1 MKALRYYGARD
12 LRIEEVPDP
21 VPGPGEIRVRVD
33 AVGICGTDLEVY
45 DGVRIKPVKP
55 RPGSFD
61 LTPPRILGH
70 EIAGRV
76 DAVGAGVTNVKEG
89 DLIGV
94 ESHEYCGVCRYCL
107 IGREHLCVRR
117 RAFGLDYDGAM
128 AELLVVP
135 GRNGFVLPEGVDA
148 KVGALI
154 ESLGC
159 CVHGMDALA
168 PLSGLPMAIF
178 GGGVTAL
185 MHVAL
190 ARLAGVRPLV
200 VIEPDAARRATA
212 ERMGATYTIDP
223 EQPDWIEQCLAISG
237 PEGFDYII
245 ETVDSPRVL
254 ETSFKVAARG
264 AKILIFARYYEEA
277 TVNLQFMYS
286 NEISIIAAVINPFV
300 TSRSVALMPYL
311 GLEHVG
317 FGTFP
322 LEAYAEGFEARR
334 ERRFG
339 KVEFAPHQ

>member
-12 LRIEEVPDP
+12 FRIEEVPDP
-21 VPGPGEIRVRVD
+21 VPGPGEIRVRME
-33 AVGICGTDLEVY
+33 AVGICGTDLEMY

-61 LTPPRILGH
+61 LVPPRTLGH
-70 EIAGRV
+70 ELAGRV
-76 DAVGAGVTNVKEG
+76 DAVGTGVTNVKEG

-94 ESHEYCGVCRYCL
+94 ESHEYDGSCRYCL
-107 IGREHLCVRR
+107 LGREHLCVRR
-117 RAFGLDYDGAM
+117 RAFGLDYDGGM
-128 AELLVVP
+128 AEYLLVP
-135 GRNGFVLPEGVDA
+135 ARNGFVLPPGVDA

-159 CVHGMDALA
+159 CVHGMDALS
-168 PLSGLPMAIF
+168 PLSGLPMVIF
-178 GGGVTAL
+178 GAGVTAL

-200 VIEPDAARRATA
+200 VIEPDAGRRATA
-212 ERMGATYTIDP
+212 EAMGATHTIDP
-223 EQPDWIEQCLAISG
+223 EQQDWVERCLGIAG

-254 ETSFKVAARG
+254 EDSFKVAARG
-264 AKILIFARYYEEA
+264 AKILIFARYYEQA
-277 TVNLQFMYS
+277 TVDLQYMYS
-286 NEISIIAAVINPFV
+286 SEISVIAAVINPYV

-311 GLEHVG
+311 GLEQVG

-322 LEAYAEGFEARR
+322 LEAYADGFEARR
-334 ERRFG
+334 NHRFG
-339 KVEFAPHQ
+339 KVEFAPQL